1 MDKFSNQAGFTLI
14 EMVTVIVILGLLAVV
29 VIPRFISPSNFDL
42 RATSDTLISSL
53 RQAQQLA
60 MTKAPNANVAVTTD
74 NTNKRIRISYSEGGA
89 QTIDVSISFN
99 ADIDDRTINFSKTGE
114 AISAPGAAPW
124 QIQINAGS
132 NVRAVCIEASG
143 YAHAC

>member
-29 VIPRFISPSNFDL
+29 VVPRFLSPSNFDS

-60 MTKAPNANVAVTTD
+60 MTKAPNANVTVTTD
-74 NTNKRIRISYSEGGA
+74 NTNKRIRISYTEGGS
-89 QTIDVSISFN
+89 QTIDVSIPSN
-99 ADIDDRTINFSKTGE
+99 INIQERTINFSKSGE
-114 AISAPGAAPW
+114 AG
-124 QIQINAGS
+124 GS
-132 NVRAVCIEASG
+132 ETVTIGPSNPRTVCIEASG